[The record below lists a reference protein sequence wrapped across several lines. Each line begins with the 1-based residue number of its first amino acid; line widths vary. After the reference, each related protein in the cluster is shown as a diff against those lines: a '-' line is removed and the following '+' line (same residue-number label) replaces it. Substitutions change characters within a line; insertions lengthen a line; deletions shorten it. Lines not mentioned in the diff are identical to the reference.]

1 MHTDMDVTLEL
12 DGRWPIGYPKVNV
25 AGREVQVALSPRL
38 RLRGDYHD
46 VREQLLAVLD
56 EMARQ
61 RTRPEVPA

>member
-1 MHTDMDVTLEL
+1 MYTDADITIEMDGLWVY
-12 DGRWPIGYPKVNV
+12 GYPKVVTSN
-25 AGREVQVALSPRL
+25 GQIQVTLSPRV